1 MGIMSGRRGI
11 LPDTR
16 KQLNPYIDNFLW
28 RDTNGIVRHFE
39 VMDSCHL
46 VKTRKLLDRML
57 PSRSRKER
65 IANINKIIES
75 RGYTK
80 EMYRK
85 DFDEVR
91 KGLQE
96 NPYKDEIQ
104 ANIEGFLLGFGSK
117 DVWLHEEPWWIKL
130 GYVKNED
137 AEKKEDE
144 T

>member
-1 MGIMSGRRGI
+1 MSGRRSI
-11 LPDTR
+11 VPDKE
-16 KQLNPYIDNFLW
+16 KQLNPYVDNFLW

-46 VKTRKLLDRML
+46 MKTKRLLDRMV

-65 IANINKIIES
+65 IANINKIIEK

-91 KGLQE
+91 TLKSAKLFVSH
-96 NPYKDEIQ
+96 IH
-104 ANIEGFLLGFGSK
+104 LL
-117 DVWLHEEPWWIKL
+117 
-130 GYVKNED
+130 
-137 AEKKEDE
+137 
-144 T
+144 